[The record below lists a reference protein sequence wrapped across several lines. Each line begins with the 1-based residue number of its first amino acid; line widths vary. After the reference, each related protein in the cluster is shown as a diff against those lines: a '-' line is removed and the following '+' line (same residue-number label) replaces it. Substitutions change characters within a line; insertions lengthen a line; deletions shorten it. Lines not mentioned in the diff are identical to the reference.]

1 MKNGAARRAVNG
13 LRAGRRFGH
22 RRAKTGGSHGRNA
35 RGARMSAP
43 YLIGVDGG
51 TESLRAFAFD
61 LAGRPLGSHA
71 AAYPTRFPGPGMAEQ
86 DPEDWW
92 RALGEAVRGA
102 VAAARA
108 DPGAALGLGLDTTC
122 CSVVAL
128 DAQGKALRPCLL
140 WMDVR
145 AAAEAA
151 EVAATGDAALM
162 VNGAGRDPVSAEW
175 MIPKALW
182 LKRHEPAL
190 FDRAAMICEYQEFL
204 NLRLTGRYAATAVSA
219 SSRWHWRDGVGWAD
233 GMLAALGLQALREK
247 WPAEVLPA
255 GAPIGGLTPAAA
267 EHLGLRPGLMVGMGG
282 SDAVMGMVGLGVAR
296 AGEMALITGSSHLHL
311 GLSET
316 MVHRKGMFGAYRNA
330 VYPGLNLIEGGQT
343 STGSVVAW
351 FKRHFAPNESWE
363 ALNAAAA
370 AIAPGCEGVR
380 ALDHFQG
387 NRTPWV
393 DAQARGAFAGLS
405 LSHGPAH
412 LFRAILES
420 VCLGT
425 REIVRNFGDALALSR
440 IVACGG
446 ATRSALWLQIHA
458 DALQAPIV
466 TTEVADA
473 PALGSAIAGGVAA
486 GRFADLREGV
496 AAMVRPAGVVEPDPA
511 QAEVYA
517 ALGADYVRLYEALRA
532 ARA

>member
-1 MKNGAARRAVNG
+1 
-13 LRAGRRFGH
+13 
-22 RRAKTGGSHGRNA
+22 
-35 RGARMSAP
+35 MSAP
-43 YLIGVDGG
+43 CLIGVDGG
-51 TESLRAFAFD
+51 TESLRAFVFD
-61 LAGRPLGSHA
+61 LAGRPLASHA
-71 AAYPTRFPGPGMAEQ
+71 AAYPTHFPGPAMAEQ

-92 RALGEAVRGA
+92 RALGAAVRGA
-102 VAAARA
+102 VAAAGVDLA
-108 DPGAALGLGLDTTC
+108 DVLGLGLDTTC

-128 DAQGKALRPCLL
+128 DAAGRPLRPCLL

-145 AAAEAA
+145 AAPEAA
-151 EVAATGDAALM
+151 DVAATGDAALM

-182 LKRHEPAL
+182 LKRHEPAV
-190 FDRAAMICEYQEFL
+190 FDRAAMICEFQEFL
-204 NLRLTGRYAATAVSA
+204 NLRLTGRYVASALSA
-219 SSRWHWRDGVGWAD
+219 SVRWHWRDVRGWPDA
-233 GMLAALGLQALREK
+233 MLAALDLGDLREK

-255 GAPIGGLTPAAA
+255 GAPVGGLTAAAA
-267 EHLGLRPGLMVGMGG
+267 EHLGLRPGLTVGMGG
-282 SDAVMGMVGLGVAR
+282 ADAMVGMVGLGVAR

-311 GLSET
+311 GLTEA

-330 VYPGLNLIEGGQT
+330 VYPGLNLVEGGQT

-351 FKRHFAPNESWE
+351 FKRHFAPQTSWE
-363 ALNAAAA
+363 ALNEAAA
-370 AIAPGCEGVR
+370 AIPPGCEGVR

-412 LFRAILES
+412 LYRAILES

-425 REIVRNFGDALALSR
+425 REIVRTFGDALALSR
-440 IVACGG
+440 IVVSGG

-466 TTEVADA
+466 VTEVPDA
-473 PALGSAIAGGVAA
+473 PALGSAILAGVAA
-486 GRFADLREGV
+486 GRFADAREGI
-496 AAMVRPAGVVEPDPA
+496 AAMVRPARVVEPDPA
-511 QAEVYA
+511 RAEVYA
-517 ALGADYVRLYEALRA
+517 ALAADYVRLYEALRA
-532 ARA
+532 VRA